1 MVYKIFDKLPNVTN
15 MIHCRISLNLDVEI
29 IHRAFQKFSSQ
40 ICISN
45 ESENRIF
52 SICPLYSLGDQF
64 PIYILVY
71 FKRTIIVVPILDFY
85 ASV

>member
-1 MVYKIFDKLPNVTN
+1 MLETHK
-15 MIHCRISLNLDVEI
+15 

-52 SICPLYSLGDQF
+52 SICPLYSLRDQL
-64 PIYILVY
+64 PICIFVY